1 MPRIFDSFALV
12 AAQAE
17 AELTALFGDLADVLK
32 DLREIFLHAK
42 GLVSVE
48 EFYDVYRPLL
58 GAFWPDGIWL
68 DGVGDGGRE
77 LVKWKG
83 PSAGQSTMFVVFDL
97 FLGIVHGQETASR
110 HFQEEMLQYM
120 PPKHVNFVQ
129 DFRANFAEDAL
140 TPRSYAFFPKS
151 LALSGAVLGLN
162 TVIFSTDSRR
172 FAAFSCT
179 SAFC

>member
-1 MPRIFDSFALV
+1 
-12 AAQAE
+12 
-17 AELTALFGDLADVLK
+17 
-32 DLREIFLHAK
+32 
-42 GLVSVE
+42 VE

-140 TPRSYAFFPKS
+140 TPRSYA
-151 LALSGAVLGLN
+151 LQCGGAMQDAYQACITQLQELRKYHLGVATKYLVR
-162 TVIFSTDSRR
+162 TKYGTGTSTFRTLLKETLDHTSRAQP
-172 FAAFSCT
+172 AASNNP
-179 SAFC
+179 A